1 MYLEAAAAA
10 ALAATFGLVV
20 YRLYLHPLA
29 HFPGPKL
36 AAATKWYEFWYDV
49 LLPPGG
55 QFSAKVERLHDNYGP
70 IVRINPQELHI
81 RDPDMFEAVYA
92 RGTKRDRWYNAARMT
107 GKTDDSFSTVGHDL
121 HRRRKLA
128 NAPMMGRRMMGV
140 KEGVLVGNAASLGA
154 NLRRAVEMGEVL
166 DLGVLFIGYSL
177 DVAGAFFFGKDIGA
191 QGDLGLARKWYTV
204 GRSMS
209 RMTPIMKQ
217 FPVLAKAVARLPG
230 PVVRRLW
237 PDAGVI
243 ADLEEQMLAWVLEH
257 QSREKRA
264 SGLGGDA
271 ADMASSTLFDVIDSS
286 KLPEEDKAAPR
297 LVQEAIGI
305 IVAGSETVA
314 KILTRTA
321 YELTINPSVL
331 LKARK
336 ELADAVSRLG
346 KAQLG
351 LADLEKLPY
360 LVSSARS
367 LRLMETFPT
376 NKASTQTA
384 LIKEA
389 LRITAIATSRF
400 PVQLYEPLQYN
411 GFDIPAMVPRR
422 ISPNHDLPKECNH

>member
-1 MYLEAAAAA
+1 MYFEAAAAAA

-29 HFPGPKL
+29 RFPGPKL

-49 LLPPGG
+49 LIPPGG
-55 QFSAKVERLHDNYGP
+55 QFSAKVERLHDQYGP

-107 GKTDDSFSTVGHDL
+107 GKTNDSFSTVGHDL
-121 HRRRKLA
+121 HRRRKVA
-128 NAPMMGRRMMGV
+128 NAPIMGRRMVGV
-140 KEGVLVGNAASLGA
+140 KEGVLVGNAASLRA
-154 NLRRAVEMGEVL
+154 NLRRAVEREEVL

-177 DVAGAFFFGKDIGA
+177 DVAGAFFFGRDIGA
-191 QGDLGLARKWYTV
+191 QRDLGLARKWYTV
-204 GRSMS
+204 GRSMA
-209 RMTPIMKQ
+209 RMTPILKQ

-257 QSREKRA
+257 QAQEKRA
-264 SGLGGDA
+264 SVVVGGDA
-271 ADMASSTLFDVIDSS
+271 ADMATSTLFDVIDSS

-297 LVQEAIGI
+297 LVEEAIGI

-321 YELTINPSVL
+321 YELITNPSVL

-336 ELADAVSRLG
+336 ELADAASRLG
-346 KAQLG
+346 KPQLG

-360 LVSSARS
+360 LVSGARS
-367 LRLMETFPT
+367 LCLTETSPT
-376 NKASTQTA
+376 DKVSTQTA

-389 LRITAIATSRF
+389 LRITAIATSRL

-422 ISPNHDLPKECNH
+422 ISPYCYL

>member
-1 MYLEAAAAA
+1 MYFEAAAAA
-10 ALAATFGLVV
+10 AAIAATFGLVV

-29 HFPGPKL
+29 RFPGPKL

-49 LLPPGG
+49 LIPPGG
-55 QFSAKVERLHDNYGP
+55 QFSAKVERLHDQYGP

-107 GKTDDSFSTVGHDL
+107 GKTNDSFSTVGHDL
-121 HRRRKLA
+121 HRRRKVA
-128 NAPMMGRRMMGV
+128 NAPIMGRRMVGV
-140 KEGVLVGNAASLGA
+140 KEGVLVGNAASLRA
-154 NLRRAVEMGEVL
+154 NLRRAVEREEVL

-177 DVAGAFFFGKDIGA
+177 DVAGAFFFGRDIGA
-191 QGDLGLARKWYTV
+191 QRDLGLARKWYTV
-204 GRSMS
+204 GRSMA
-209 RMTPIMKQ
+209 RMTPILKQ

-257 QSREKRA
+257 QAQEKRA
-264 SGLGGDA
+264 SVVVGGDA
-271 ADMASSTLFDVIDSS
+271 ADMATSTLFDVIDSS

-297 LVQEAIGI
+297 LVEEAIGI

-321 YELTINPSVL
+321 YELITNPSVL

-336 ELADAVSRLG
+336 ELADAASRLG
-346 KAQLG
+346 KPQLG

-360 LVSSARS
+360 LVSGARS
-367 LRLMETFPT
+367 LCLTETSPT
-376 NKASTQTA
+376 DKVSTQTA

-389 LRITAIATSRF
+389 LRITAIATSRL

-422 ISPNHDLPKECNH
+422 ISPYCYL

>member
-1 MYLEAAAAA
+1 MYFEAAAAA
-10 ALAATFGLVV
+10 AAIAATFGLVV

-29 HFPGPKL
+29 RFPGPKL

-49 LLPPGG
+49 LIPPGG
-55 QFSAKVERLHDNYGP
+55 QFSAKVERLHDQYGP

-107 GKTDDSFSTVGHDL
+107 GKTNDSFSTVGHDL
-121 HRRRKLA
+121 HRRRKVA
-128 NAPMMGRRMMGV
+128 NAPIMGRRMVGV
-140 KEGVLVGNAASLGA
+140 KEGVLVGNAASLRA
-154 NLRRAVEMGEVL
+154 NLRRAVEREEVL

-177 DVAGAFFFGKDIGA
+177 DVAGAFFFGRDIGA
-191 QGDLGLARKWYTV
+191 QRDLGLARKWYTV
-204 GRSMS
+204 GRSMA
-209 RMTPIMKQ
+209 RMTPILKQ

-257 QSREKRA
+257 QAQEKRA
-264 SGLGGDA
+264 SVVVGGDA

-297 LVQEAIGI
+297 LVEEAIGI

-321 YELTINPSVL
+321 YELITNPSVL

-336 ELADAVSRLG
+336 ELADAASRLG
-346 KAQLG
+346 KPQLG

-360 LVSSARS
+360 LVSGARS
-367 LRLMETFPT
+367 LCLTETSPT
-376 NKASTQTA
+376 DKVSTQTA

-389 LRITAIATSRF
+389 LRITAIATSRL

-422 ISPNHDLPKECNH
+422 ISPYCYL